1 MILAQNRD
9 RVIHTV
15 EEFRNKKTII
25 IGEVNTGKTACLGE
39 ILDRFM
45 EAGATEIAVIDMAP
59 ERVKGIG
66 GKMRTE
72 CFGSISYYTA
82 QIVAPRLMG
91 KTEHEVQM
99 LAEHNVKLID
109 NIFAEYLKNP
119 CKVLFINDVSLYLQA
134 GDPNKLFSLFDSS
147 PTVIINGYYGYSLGG
162 GKLGK
167 RERENMNALRKRC
180 DRVISSKLRIVN
192 PEVENGKE
200 TNDIPV
206 PGHRALI

>member
-1 MILAQNRD
+1 
-9 RVIHTV
+9 V

-45 EAGATEIAVIDMAP
+45 EAGAREIAVIDMAP
-59 ERVKGIG
+59 KRVKGIG

-72 CFGSISYYTA
+72 GFSSISYYTA
-82 QIVAPRLMG
+82 EIMAPRLVG

-134 GDPNKLFSLFDSS
+134 GDPNKLFLLLDSS

-180 DRVISSKLRIVN
+180 DRVISSKLRIVK
-192 PEVENGKE
+192 VEG
-200 TNDIPV
+200 PV
-206 PGHRALI
+206 GSVRSGSP